1 MRAKSMIGVVLCF
14 GVAFSLLAGSGIG
27 AAVFDESPD
36 DETTVDTLGDL
47 GEDAGL
53 EEDSESFSADVAGD
67 NEPTLTGLTLSAGQF
82 AAQLAVS
89 VALLPLTL
97 VRLGFPTWFA
107 FPVGSVAVIISFI
120 GMAQFILGREFL

>member
-53 EEDSESFSADVAGD
+53 EEDSESFSADVSGD